1 MINAAF
7 RLGRAFSHAQVCR
20 FPRFDASFLLCFVF
34 CLLWAA
40 PGMAREP
47 YRIGFAQNARIHQ
60 EARTRLEAVYKRA
73 GLPVEFVPLPQK
85 RSLLLA
91 VDGLLDGDVGRIPG
105 LEETYPSLVRVDV
118 KLLDLT
124 GAAYVVR
131 GQDFGDYRVALLD
144 SLRVGAVRGVLW
156 AEKLM
161 GDRPMEKVNNYETLF
176 DMLLAGRIDLA
187 LGSRSSAEGVLR
199 DDRARYGSIRMM
211 VPAAYQT
218 PFYHYVNR
226 KNADIVP
233 LLEKAL
239 RELHA
244 EGGWHD
250 DERAAET
257 QATP

>member
-1 MINAAF
+1 
-7 RLGRAFSHAQVCR
+7 
-20 FPRFDASFLLCFVF
+20 
-34 CLLWAA
+34 
-40 PGMAREP
+40 MAREP

-60 EARTRLEAVYKRA
+60 EARARLEAVYKRA

-118 KLLDLT
+118 KLLDLI

-199 DDRARYGSIRMM
+199 DDRARYASIRMM

-239 RELHA
+239 RELRA

>member
-1 MINAAF
+1 
-7 RLGRAFSHAQVCR
+7 
-20 FPRFDASFLLCFVF
+20 
-34 CLLWAA
+34 
-40 PGMAREP
+40 MAREP
-47 YRIGFAQNARIHQ
+47 YRIGFALNARIHQ
-60 EARTRLEAVYKRA
+60 EARARLEAAYERA

-91 VDGLLDGDVGRIPG
+91 VDGLLDGDAGRIPG
-105 LEETYPSLVRVDV
+105 LEVTYPSLVRVDA

-131 GQDFGDYRVALLD
+131 GQNFGDYRVALLD

-156 AEKLM
+156 AKKLM
-161 GDRPMEKVNNYETLF
+161 GNRHLEQVNNYETLF
-176 DMLLAGRIDLA
+176 DMLLAGRIDMA

-199 DDRARYGSIRMM
+199 DDRARYDSIRMM
-211 VPAAYQT
+211 VPPVYQT

-244 EGGWHD
+244 EGCWHD
-250 DERAAET
+250 DEKVAET
-257 QATP
+257 PVTP